1 MSNSVSVIIPK
12 ELRND
17 AKNKGINISSLCRLA
32 ITDAVKKLE
41 PKEAPTPTG
50 RENMN
55 GAEGEQFA
63 YKRGDSVR

>member
-50 RENMN
+50 RENMI
-55 GAEGEQFA
+55 GAEVEQVTL
-63 YKRGDSVR
+63 KRGEKFR